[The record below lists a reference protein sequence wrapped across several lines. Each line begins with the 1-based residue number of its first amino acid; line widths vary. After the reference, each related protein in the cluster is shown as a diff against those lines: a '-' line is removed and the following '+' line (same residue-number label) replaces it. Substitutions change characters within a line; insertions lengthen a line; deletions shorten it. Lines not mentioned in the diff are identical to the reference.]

1 MTRRSPSIKNLIAT
15 LQLSPEQAKATKALL
30 VRGPEVILWEHES
43 HAIAQWLERVQAAAG
58 GAANGFCGVES
69 LYPEKPGA
77 WYLNTGDTYS
87 PTILFNADTWSARV
101 GCWGDF
107 VGA

>member
-30 VRGPEVILWEHES
+30 VQGPSVLSGEHES
-43 HAIAQWLERVQAAAG
+43 HAIARWLERVQAAAG
-58 GAANGFCGVES
+58 GAANGFFGVES
-69 LYPEKPGA
+69 CYPEKGWL

-87 PTILFNADTWSARV
+87 PTICYVDKGQGHVVVS
-101 GCWGDF
+101 CWGKYF
-107 VGA
+107 E